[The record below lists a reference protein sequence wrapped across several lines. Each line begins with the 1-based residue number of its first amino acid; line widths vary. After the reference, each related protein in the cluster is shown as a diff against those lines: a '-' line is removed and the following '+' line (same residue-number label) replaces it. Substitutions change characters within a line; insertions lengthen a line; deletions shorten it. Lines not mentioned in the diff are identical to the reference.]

1 MLNNKL
7 KKLIKKTRDS
17 DYETTI
23 TLYKVNWNKLLSL
36 ILNKKINYKKKFK
49 YIGLTSKLVIQIIK
63 LWFISK

>member
-36 ILNKKINYKKKFK
+36 ILNKKINYKKNFK
-49 YIGLTSKLVIQIIK
+49 
-63 LWFISK
+63 